1 MKLEYLCKNENY
13 KDIIDSLDFNEKITF
28 KEDKTNELCILSF
41 EMASESKDSAKILS
55 DTKAKISECPIKNDM
70 FLLVDE
76 SSEYFN
82 KELYPLYNKFERLL
96 RKVLYLVS
104 TKENNSSAF
113 DIAKQLETFD
123 FGKIYEKVFTSKAF
137 NNNIKT
143 IVNDKLPYSKNEII
157 EKINNIEEV
166 TVWDEL
172 LKNCNNFISNHFLV
186 IREHRNDIMH
196 AHNIS
201 YLSYTN
207 ALKIIKEA
215 NNNLEEVIKKCLSNE
230 LDVSIDTTML
240 LTNEDNENEF
250 ALKDFET
257 ITNNSDTVEIEST
270 NKTDNNS
277 SVGNAD
283 INK

>member
-55 DTKAKISECPIKNDM
+55 DTKAKISECSIGNDM

-104 TKENNSSAF
+104 TRENNSSAF

-123 FGKIYEKVFTSKAF
+123 FGKIYENVFISKNF
-137 NNNIKT
+137 NDSIKRYINN
-143 IVNDKLPYSKNEII
+143 KLRSKNEL
-157 EKINNIEEV
+157 IEEIRKLEED
-166 TVWDEL
+166 TIWNALFKD
-172 LKNCNNFISNHFLV
+172 CNNFISNHFLE

-207 ALKIIKEA
+207 ALKIIKKA
-215 NNNLEEVIKKCLSNE
+215 NNILEEVIKKCLSNE